1 MKITRRDA
9 IKKALY
15 TAPVILTLKVAPS
28 FASNG
33 SGEPPRRVGQDGNP
47 DHSAAI
53 GTGVGLIILILL
65 GWFFL

>member
-15 TAPVILTLKVAPS
+15 TAPLILTLKVTPS

-33 SGEPPRRVGQDGNP
+33 SGEPQRRVRQDGDQ

-53 GTGVGLIILILL
+53 GTGVGLIILVLL